1 MNTFDFFT
9 PQRLDLVCKYAFF
22 CDLLNEQNDE
32 FVLTLYKEHIL
43 KRTDGR
49 EPRDRFN
56 KTAKHKRSI
65 DDYVEV
71 AHELFHNM
79 KQNGFDENC
88 AVPYTDEGLLL
99 NGAHRIACAAALG
112 TDIVT
117 TVIYDN
123 KQTRKPWG
131 LEWFQNNQFTEK
143 QIEFVQS
150 LYNEIKQGN
159 SNEKNT
165 A

>member
-1 MNTFDFFT
+1 
-9 PQRLDLVCKYAFF
+9 
-22 CDLLNEQNDE
+22 
-32 FVLTLYKEHIL
+32 
-43 KRTDGR
+43 
-49 EPRDRFN
+49 
-56 KTAKHKRSI
+56 
-65 DDYVEV
+65 
-71 AHELFHNM
+71 M